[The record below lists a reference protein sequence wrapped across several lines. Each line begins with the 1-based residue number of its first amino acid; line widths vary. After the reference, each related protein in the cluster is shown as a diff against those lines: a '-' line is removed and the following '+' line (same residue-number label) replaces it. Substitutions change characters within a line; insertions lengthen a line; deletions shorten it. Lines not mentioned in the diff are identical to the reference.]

1 MSLASCVAV
10 DKLCDSGQVVSL
22 ASCMSLANCMA
33 VGKLC
38 DGGQVVE
45 WSLSCGGHKFSVI
58 LGFAEKL
65 CSRQRSCTRAFTAVE
80 SQMASKRLLK

>member
-22 ASCMSLANCMA
+22 ANCMA

-38 DGGQVVE
+38 G
-45 WSLSCGGHKFSVI
+45 GGHKFSVI
-58 LGFAEKL
+58 LGFAEEL
-65 CSRQRSCTRAFTAVE
+65 CSRQRSYTRAFTAVE